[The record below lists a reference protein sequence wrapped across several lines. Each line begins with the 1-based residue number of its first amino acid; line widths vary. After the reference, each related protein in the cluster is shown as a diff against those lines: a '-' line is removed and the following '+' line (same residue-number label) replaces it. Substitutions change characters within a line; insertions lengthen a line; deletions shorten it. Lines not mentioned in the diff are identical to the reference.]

1 MKPSECWASRKRFL
15 VPLLTLTLAPP
26 THIGETTIHW
36 EIPTDQL
43 KEVKRFPVPVVVK
56 HNDHYLVCYLD
67 SHYQLADTEI
77 AVAGVEGKAK
87 K

>member
-1 MKPSECWASRKRFL
+1 MAEGLKWMQCPVCKES
-15 VPLLTLTLAPP
+15 
-26 THIGETTIHW
+26 IHW
-36 EIPTDQL
+36 EIPTEQL
-43 KEVKRFPVPVVVK
+43 KQVKRFPAPVVVK

-77 AVAGVEGKAK
+77 AVASVEGKAK